1 MANTTSNR
9 RTLFD
14 TTGSGDA
21 FVVPGYAKRLIS
33 LISAAWGGAI
43 KLQVSVAFNEAGVE
57 EWQDFPSASYTAD
70 TIAVLDI
77 PAGKYRWT
85 NVAATGPAAAT
96 MGE

>member
-1 MANTTSNR
+1 MAITTSNR

-14 TTGSGDA
+14 ATGSGAA
-21 FVVPGYAKRLIS
+21 FVVPFYAKRLIS
-33 LISAAWGGAI
+33 IISAAWGGAI
-43 KLQVSVAFNEAGVE
+43 KLQVSVAFNEAGAE
-57 EWQDFPSASYTAD
+57 EWQDFPSASYTSD

-85 NVAATGPAAAT
+85 SAATGPAAAT